1 MEIYYIGGSPC
12 SGKSTVAEA
21 LAQQYGLAYFKADAP
36 RRPSSGW
43 EQNSI
48 TSSSGVPSRM
58 STTS

>member
-36 RRPSSGW
+36 RGLQAAGNR
-43 EQNSI
+43 
-48 TSSSGVPSRM
+48 TVPRHLLVYRAE
-58 STTS
+58 